1 MLLCFLTA
9 IRPSSSVPA
18 YRALYPVVCNKKR
31 PLCQTI
37 IRADGSPVER
47 AIQDRDI
54 VLFKHLSQLRELNL
68 AYAEINGSG
77 FESLVCLRNLK
88 RLFLAG
94 TRIDDTGV
102 QAIGKLTALEE
113 LLLTGTHIS
122 DAGMQGLKGL
132 TQLKRL
138 NLKGARITADG
149 LRELQ
154 KSLPKCK
161 IIGP

>member
-1 MLLCFLTA
+1 MAQLQEL
-9 IRPSSSVPA
+9 RSVT
-18 YRALYPVVCNKKR
+18 
-31 PLCQTI
+31 LCQTI

-122 DAGMQGLKGL
+122 HAGMQGLKGL

-154 KSLPKCK
+154 KSLPKMQDHRPVTK
-161 IIGP
+161 TAPARVLPHTAA